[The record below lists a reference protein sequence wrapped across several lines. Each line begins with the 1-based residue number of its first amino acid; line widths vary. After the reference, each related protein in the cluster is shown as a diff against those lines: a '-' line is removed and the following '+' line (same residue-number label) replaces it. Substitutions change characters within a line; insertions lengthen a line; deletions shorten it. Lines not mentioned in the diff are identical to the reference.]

1 MTFSPLIAGTLPHN
15 GKYSSRQGQPIVRML
30 QHHWAGI
37 GGGIERLT
45 GPDAA
50 SANYIITSDG
60 KIYGHVPEEF
70 RAWTSGSFEAD
81 APSITIEVQ
90 NSGGQVNGNDNDPQS
105 WPITQA
111 AYNAIVALTADC
123 AKRYKW
129 GGVAFGNYRGHREF
143 YQTACPGGYLWNRMS
158 YIRNAAN
165 AIAVGKVVQAGSKP
179 APAPATPST
188 RGKSIWTLAQE
199 TIKGIY
205 GSGDVRKKALGTQYD
220 AVQAEVNRILAAP
233 KAALPPRVKK
243 TLAQLADEVMAGV
256 WGSGEDRKRRLGANY
271 NVVQA
276 EVNRR
281 LGAGG
286 RPNISQL
293 ADRVMRG
300 EFGSGDA
307 RVKALGANYA
317 AVQAEVNRR
326 HGIR

>member
-1 MTFSPLIAGTLPHN
+1 MTFSPLIDGTLPHN
-15 GKYSSRQGQPIVRML
+15 GKYSNRNGQPIVRML

-45 GPDAA
+45 GPDQA

-90 NSGGQVNGNDNDPQS
+90 NSGGQVAGNDDNTNS
-105 WPITQA
+105 WAITPA
-111 AYNAIVALTADC
+111 AYNAIVRLTADC

-129 GGVAFGNYRGHREF
+129 GGVSAGNYRGHREF
-143 YQTACPGGYLWNRMS
+143 YQTACPGGYIWSRMGA
-158 YIRNAAN
+158 IRASAH
-165 AIAVGKVVQAGSKP
+165 ALAVGSVTVTKP
-179 APAPATPST
+179 APVTPSIK
-188 RGKSIWTLAQE
+188 GKTVWTLAQE

-205 GSGDVRKKALGTQYD
+205 GSGDVRKKALGAQYN

-233 KAALPPRVKK
+233 KAALPKVK
-243 TLAQLADEVMAGV
+243 TIAQLADEVIAGV
-256 WGSGEDRKRRLGANY
+256 HGSGAQRQKSLGAKY
-271 NVVQA
+271 AAVQA

-281 LGAGG
+281 LGAA
-286 RPNISQL
+286 RPVGLSISQM
-293 ADRVMRG
+293 ADKVLRG
-300 EFGSGDA
+300 DYGSGA
-307 RVKALGANYA
+307 QRQAALGANYA

-326 HGIR
+326 LA